1 MGGKLFTDK
10 RVFWWLEVLG
20 VWSLDSATPFPSAYP
35 AHASGSSL
43 PIVIKFHHGSGKF

>member
-10 RVFWWLEVLG
+10 LVFGWLEG
-20 VWSLDSATPFPSAYP
+20 FGAWSLDCATPFPSAYP

-43 PIVIKFHHGSGKF
+43 SPKEMGW